1 MHNHRSISA
10 LTVASLIVVAC
21 GGGSSPT
28 SGPSV
33 VATDAGTP
41 TSTSTAA
48 SPATSSLGASVT
60 EAPLPSPTE
69 AGAPTP
75 APTATPAAVG
85 NAFPLAATVWFSG
98 YQITLTGGTYD
109 AAKHVLH
116 VDGMFQNTSTQET
129 ELRQLGNDTT
139 IRWNSEVLPAFV
151 TPGVVPIGATVAG
164 QVQVQTPA
172 DFALADAVL
181 AFGKV
186 TQHQALVPLGGAA
199 ATSEQPTTLALAGKV
214 TMGKY
219 VTYTITSAM
228 LVPAACTG
236 YTNRIRFGPLPVD
249 QVSILIWGT
258 AHSKDPLNYA
268 QMDQAY
274 LVLADGSKVQSIPG
288 MSLSVPNGA
297 TIPNQGVCFAVPEP
311 GSGTFTL
318 KLHEYRSKATGS
330 LQLVIP

>member
-1 MHNHRSISA
+1 MLVGGCGGATSPTAGPNA
-10 LTVASLIVVAC
+10 TVAA
-21 GGGSSPT
+21 
-28 SGPSV
+28 
-33 VATDAGTP
+33 AA
-41 TSTSTAA
+41 TSTAGLGSPSAAA
-48 SPATSSLGASVT
+48 SLSASAT

-75 APTATPAAVG
+75 PPTATPAVVG

-98 YQITLTGGTYD
+98 YRITLTGGTYD

-116 VDGMFQNTSTQET
+116 VDGMFENTSTQET

-139 IRWNSEVLPAFV
+139 ILWNSQVLPAFV
-151 TPGVVPIGATVAG
+151 TAGVVPIGATVAG

-199 ATSEQPTTLALAGKV
+199 ATSEEPVALALAGKV